1 MHGGNKQIPEALLN
15 ASQAKLYYTEVT
27 GIRLLDEGKYILNL
41 RDDVNSDPKY
51 DAVILATPLTD
62 DTTKMDFE
70 GFPRRLN
77 FPGRFHQTVCTMV
90 QGEINRDTFKF
101 SDPSSV
107 IEDIFTT
114 NRSLFFNSVAR
125 NYPVNIDDGTKG
137 LPPVWK
143 VFSNEL
149 LTEEELRTLFSNI
162 NEKHVIP
169 WKAYPK
175 YDGTE
180 PIGNFTL
187 HPGLFYI
194 NAIEF
199 AASAMEMQVI
209 GARNVALL
217 AANHFGIDMQDHRA
231 QGYRIEL

>member
-1 MHGGNKQIPEALLN
+1 MPEALLN
-15 ASQAKLYYTEVT
+15 ASRARLHEAEVA
-27 GIRLLDEGKYILNL
+27 GIRVREDGKFVL
-41 RDDVNSDPKY
+41 RLKDDVNSAPEY
-51 DAVILATPLTD
+51 DAVILATPLTA
-62 DTTKMDFE
+62 DTTKIEFE
-70 GFPRRLN
+70 GFPRRMHFL
-77 FPGRFHQTVCTMV
+77 GHFHQTVCTMV
-90 QGEINRDTFKF
+90 QGEINYSAFKF
-101 SDPSSV
+101 SGPDSV
-107 IEDIFTT
+107 IDDIFTT
-114 NRSLFFNSVAR
+114 NRSLFFSSIAR
-125 NYPVNIDDGTKG
+125 NYPVDIDDGTQG

-149 LTEEELRTLFSNI
+149 LADEEMRTLFSEI

-169 WKAYPK
+169 WKAYPA

-187 HPGLFYI
+187 HPGLYHI

-217 AANHFGIDMQDHRA
+217 AASHFGIDTQDHRT
-231 QGYRIEL
+231 QSYHVEL